1 MWNFLTNYIMIKES
15 FKKDGDIFMDQF
27 MKRAVQL
34 AIENVKEGGGP
45 FGAVLVKDGKI
56 VAEGVNELHKKY
68 DVSGHAELLA
78 IRRAQEKLQTNDL
91 SGYVMYAS
99 GEPCPMCLSA
109 MYMAGIKEGY
119 YCASIEDAAEVGIS
133 GSVNIYEDLKK
144 NRAER
149 SLKMKHMPLE
159 EGMEDPMKI
168 WMSKQS

>member
-1 MWNFLTNYIMIKES
+1 MIKES